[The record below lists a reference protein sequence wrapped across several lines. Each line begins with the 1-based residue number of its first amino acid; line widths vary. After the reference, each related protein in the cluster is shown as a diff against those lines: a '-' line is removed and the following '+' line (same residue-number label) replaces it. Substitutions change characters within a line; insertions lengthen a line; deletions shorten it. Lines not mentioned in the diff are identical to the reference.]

1 MSNDVLIQQLASLLE
16 VTSDSL
22 SPGTS
27 LSTLDTWDSLAKIS
41 LLTVVHEHYG
51 ITLEADDLDKI
62 DTPAELT
69 DLIQNRRSAAA
80 CR

>member
-27 LSTLDTWDSLAKIS
+27 LSTLDTWTRSRKYRCSRSCTSTTASLSKQTIS
-41 LLTVVHEHYG
+41 
-51 ITLEADDLDKI
+51 IRSTL
-62 DTPAELT
+62 PP
-69 DLIQNRRSAAA
+69 S
-80 CR
+80 